1 MRKYFFLSIFFIS
14 TIAAIAQIDA
24 GPDSTICVGETIM
37 LQGSGPAM
45 YTYTWTSVPDDPTIS
60 NPNILTPTVT
70 PSVTT
75 VYTLEGRSVSLVN
88 LVVNGDF
95 ESGNTGFT
103 SDYVYSPGPNGIWNE
118 GTYAITTDAS
128 YNHNNFTCDYD
139 HTTGTGNFMAINGAG
154 QSNVVVWS
162 ETISGIEQNTEYE
175 FSTWVSSLSPI
186 SPAILQFKINGTL
199 LGEPFNASSIICVWK
214 RFFETWNSGTS
225 NSATISIINQN
236 TASNG
241 NDFSLDDINFNKVT
255 YYYDSCTVTVNEIP
269 TSAFEMP
276 NGVCSPDT
284 VTVNYT
290 GTASD
295 TAEYNWD
302 FGSATIISG
311 SGQGPY
317 ELQWANGGLKSVKL
331 WVIEACPS
339 DTTIKTINVKQGPI
353 AQLTADQTIIPYGTT
368 TVLHGFMDGAPGPL
382 SFQWSPDNLLQD
394 PSIQDPETVLLQNS
408 SLFTFSVL
416 DEGSQCTNEDTLTI
430 KVSGGPLS
438 LLSIIALPDTIC
450 LGSSTEIQLSI
461 EGGSGNYISTWTSK
475 PPGFVHVGSETSMNV
490 SPTENTTYYVEVN
503 DGFATT
509 PIDSVKIVVL
519 PQISITL
526 NPRDTLVET
535 GQTAIFKVDGLY
547 NTSFQW
553 QLSIDNGASWANLV
567 DNNTYSGTLTNT
579 LTVSNVDSSMNL
591 YQYQCLLSGK
601 CFPATSSA
609 SVLKVVESPAFI
621 AETNSA
627 SACVSD
633 SLSISCSVYSFIEID
648 SLYLMFTYNTNQLQ
662 FIDIGNIHS
671 ELSTLEY
678 SSSNDSIYA
687 WWSESGGKSIDSG
700 FIFRM
705 NFIAKQSGQ
714 SIVDFLQNSFVR
726 NKFGFYPDLILS
738 SGSININP
746 LPETPAGLTATP
758 DSLNILDEVYI
769 DLEAIGGSGDEI
781 IWTTDSCGG
790 TQIGKQTSLNIFR
803 PESTTTYFA
812 RWTNQCGESDCDS
825 VKVII
830 TEQFIF
836 TVPNAFS
843 PNGDGKNDDFGV
855 VTAAQLGFFEMKIFN
870 RWGQLIFSTNDQDD
884 HWDGLLDGKTV
895 PMGTYVWKVDY
906 KFRIE
911 GPGSEPHTESGIVTV
926 LR

>member
-1 MRKYFFLSIFFIS
+1 MRRYFFLSIFLLAA
-14 TIAAIAQIDA
+14 IAAMAQIDA
-24 GPDSTICVGETIM
+24 GPDSTICLGETIM

-60 NPNILTPTVT
+60 NPNILTPNVT

-88 LVVNGDF
+88 LVINGDF

-154 QSNVVVWS
+154 QPNVVVWS
-162 ETISGIEQNTEYE
+162 ETITGIEQNTEYE

-199 LGEPFNASSIICVWK
+199 LGDPFNASSIICVWK

-255 YYYDSCTVTVNEIP
+255 YYYDSCTVSVNDVP

-276 NGVCSPDT
+276 NGICSFDT
-284 VTVNYT
+284 AIVNYS

-295 TAEYNWD
+295 TAEYHWD
-302 FGSATIISG
+302 FGSATTISG

-317 ELQWANGGLKSVKL
+317 QLQWASSGLKSVKL

-339 DTTIKTINVKQGPI
+339 DTTMKTINVKQGPT

-368 TVLHGFMDGAPGPL
+368 TILHGFMDGNPGPL
-382 SFQWSPDNLLQD
+382 SFQWSPGNLLQN
-394 PSIQDPETVLLQNS
+394 PSVQDPETVLLQNS
-408 SLFTFSVL
+408 SLFTFAVL

-430 KVSGGPLS
+430 KVTGGPLT
-438 LLSIIALPDTIC
+438 LLSMLALPDTIC
-450 LGSSTEIQLSI
+450 LGDSTDIQLSI
-461 EGGSGNYISTWTSK
+461 EGGSGNYVSTWTSM
-475 PPGFVHVGSETSMNV
+475 PPGFDHVGGETSLSV
-490 SPTENTTYYVEVN
+490 SPVENTTYYVEVN

-519 PQISITL
+519 AQVSITL

-553 QLSIDNGASWANLV
+553 QLSIDNGISWANIG
-567 DNNTYSGTLTNT
+567 DDATYSGTLTNT
-579 LTVSNVDSSMNL
+579 LTVSDVDSGMNL
-591 YQYQCLLSGK
+591 YQYRCLLEGK
-601 CFPATSSA
+601 CMPATSSSA
-609 SVLKVVESPAFI
+609 VLKVVKSPAFI
-621 AETNSA
+621 AETTSA
-627 SACVSD
+627 AVCVSD
-633 SLSISCSVYSFIEID
+633 SLSIACSVYSFIAID
-648 SLYLMFTYNTNQLQ
+648 SLYLMFTYDGSLLQ
-662 FIDIGNIHS
+662 FNDIGDVRS
-671 ELSTLEY
+671 ELSSLEY
-678 SSSNDSIYA
+678 SSSNDSIYV
-687 WWSESGGKSIDSG
+687 WWSENGGKSIDSG
-700 FIFRM
+700 FIFKM
-705 NFIAKQSGQ
+705 NFVAKQAGQ
-714 SIVDFLQNSFVR
+714 SDVGFLPKSVVR

-738 SGSININP
+738 SGSIVINP
-746 LPETPAGLTATP
+746 LPQMPSSLTATP
-758 DSLNILDEVYI
+758 DSLNILDELYI
-769 DLEAIGGSGDEI
+769 DLEAFGGSGDEI
-781 IWTTDSCGG
+781 IWTTDSCNGI
-790 TQIGKQTSLNIFR
+790 QIGKQTALNIFR
-803 PESTTTYFA
+803 PESTTVYFA
-812 RWTNQCGESDCDS
+812 RWTNQCGESICDS
-825 VKVII
+825 VKVKI

-836 TVPNAFS
+836 AVPNAFS
-843 PNGDGKNDDFGV
+843 PDGDGKNDDFGV
-855 VTAAQLGFFEMKIFN
+855 ITVSKLGFFDMKIFN
-870 RWGQLIFSTNDQDD
+870 RWGQLIFSTNDQNE
-884 HWDGLLDGKTV
+884 HWDGSLDGKTV
-895 PMGTYVWKVDY
+895 PLGTYVWKVNY
-906 KFRIE
+906 QFRIE
-911 GPGSEPHTESGIVTV
+911 GPGSDPHEESGTVTL